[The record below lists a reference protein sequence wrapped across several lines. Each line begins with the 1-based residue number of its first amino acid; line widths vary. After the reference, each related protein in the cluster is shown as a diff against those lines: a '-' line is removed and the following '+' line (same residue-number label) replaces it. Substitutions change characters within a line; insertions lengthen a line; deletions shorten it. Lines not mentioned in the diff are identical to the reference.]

1 MRLMLLNPNT
11 TVALTERLVTSARTI
26 LPAEVIL
33 MPVTAER
40 GFPYISSRSEAQLA
54 GAEVLDIVAS
64 HVPHVDA
71 VTIAAFGD
79 PGLDAAREA
88 FDMPITGMT
97 EAAMMMA
104 LQLGQTFA
112 FVTFTPQIAPWYR
125 DQVTRA
131 QLSARFSGV
140 FSPQDG
146 FKDITS
152 VAEDLTDALRET
164 CQIASRHADVLILA
178 GAPIAGLAS
187 VIEKDISAVLIDP
200 IKAAVLQAHALW
212 RLQPRGADRGGFARP
227 PSKAAVGLTANIA
240 GRFRPDPPENA
251 QV

>member
-11 TVALTERLVTSARTI
+11 TTALTERLVASARSI
-26 LPAEVIL
+26 LPDEVTL
-33 MPVTAER
+33 VPVTAER
-40 GFPYISSRSEAQLA
+40 GFPYISSRPEAQLA
-54 GAEVLDIVAS
+54 GAEVLEIVAA
-64 HVPHVDA
+64 HLPAVDA

-88 FDMPITGMT
+88 FDLPITGMT
-97 EAAMMMA
+97 EAAMVTA

-131 QLSARFSGV
+131 QLSARFAGV
-140 FSPQDG
+140 FSPRQG
-146 FKDITS
+146 FGDITS

-164 CQIASRHADVLILA
+164 CKVAARHADVLVLA

-187 VIEKDISAVLIDP
+187 VIEKDVPAVLIDP
-200 IKAAVLQAHALW
+200 VKAAVLQAHALW
-212 RLQPRGADRGGFARP
+212 RLRPKGADKGGYARP
-227 PSKAAVGLTANIA
+227 PGKASVGLSSHLSGWLQRETT
-240 GRFRPDPPENA
+240 RD
-251 QV
+251 